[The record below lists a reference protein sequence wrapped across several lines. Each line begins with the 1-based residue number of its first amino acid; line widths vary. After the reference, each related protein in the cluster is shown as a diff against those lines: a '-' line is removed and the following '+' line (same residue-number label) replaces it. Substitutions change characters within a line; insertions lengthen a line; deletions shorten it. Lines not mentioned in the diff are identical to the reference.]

1 MSMHS
6 HFKHKALEMHTT
18 KKIKQPMSCFA
29 ASAGA
34 HRYHRQSWAVP
45 SPPALAVHHTTKW
58 CHLCR
63 CKACKD
69 PNQAC
74 RLLSASHSSQ
84 VSQTWEEKLEQRR
97 RPKEKPKPY
106 VQAPSSAKP
115 RCQVSGLSSFPKEQK
130 RQHLPFPLSPCFS
143 RTSPL
148 QVHYVNIKLVTEE
161 K

>member
-115 RCQVSGLSSFPKEQK
+115 RCQVWAASLRSKNGSIFPFLCHLVFLEPLHFKFTMWTSSW
-130 RQHLPFPLSPCFS
+130 
-143 RTSPL
+143 
-148 QVHYVNIKLVTEE
+148 
-161 K
+161 